1 MPSRPVCVVLLALPA
16 LLVLS
21 AACSKPAP
29 PAPASDAAPSGPVTA
44 ASPDGASLVTTACL
58 SCHAAEMLAQ
68 QRLPKE
74 KWAATVK
81 KMVGWG
87 ANLDPAY
94 SDALVAYLADEYGP
108 DAGAW
113 EPQAIAAS
121 DATGALAPRDDGPY
135 AGGDP
140 ASGEKLFGARCA
152 ACHGVNARGGIGV
165 NLVERP
171 LLYRADYV
179 AQTVR
184 KGRGKMLPLPT
195 TTDREVAD
203 LLAHLRTLRGS

>member
-1 MPSRPVCVVLLALPA
+1 MGSCQARVALLALVA
-16 LLVLS
+16 MLGG
-21 AACSKPAP
+21 ATACSKPAP
-29 PAPASDAAPSGPVTA
+29 PSVSSEA
-44 ASPDGASLVTTACL
+44 ASPSASAAATPDGAMLVITACL
-58 SCHAAEMLAQ
+58 SCHTAEMLAQ

-81 KMVGWG
+81 KMAGWG
-87 ANLDPAY
+87 ANLDPQDT
-94 SDALVAYLADEYGP
+94 DALVAYLSGKYGP
-108 DAGAW
+108 DAGPW
-113 EPQAIAAS
+113 EPQTITAS
-121 DATGALAPRDDGPY
+121 DARSALEPQEDGAY

-140 ASGEKLFGARCA
+140 ASGEKLFGSRCA

-184 KGRGKMLPLPT
+184 KGRGKMVPLPM